1 MITKGSKIKL
11 VKAMGEFNNIGEV
24 CDVIKVTEDGVISF
38 KFGNGMHL
46 GCMSFDE
53 YGKYFVDYV
62 EPQKITREWSSW
74 EYDYVN
80 YCEYTG
86 EPMCYDIKVRDNGK
100 KVQLVCTEGIH
111 EGLKAESTCCDS
123 DEFDYDKGYDLAY
136 ARLIAKMAKRDA
148 DLLAKDM

>member
-11 VKAMGEFNNIGEV
+11 VNAMGEFNNIGEV

-62 EPQKITREWSSW
+62 EPQKITREWSNW
-74 EYDYVN
+74 DYDSIY
-80 YCEYTG
+80 YIEYTG
-86 EPMCYDIKVRDNGK
+86 EAMCYNVKTRHNGK
-100 KVQLVCTEGIH
+100 KVQIVCTEGVH
-111 EGLKAESTCCDS
+111 DGLKAEAICCNSDS
-123 DEFDYDKGYDLAY
+123 FDHDKGYALAY
-136 ARLIAKMAKRDA
+136 ARLLAKMAKKDA
-148 DLLAKDM
+148 ELLAKDM

>member
-11 VKAMGEFNNIGEV
+11 VKEMGEFDNIGEV
-24 CDVIKVTEDGVISF
+24 CVVIKVTEDGVISF
-38 KFGNGMHL
+38 KFGDGMHL
-46 GCMSFDE
+46 GCMSYDE
-53 YGKYFVDYV
+53 YEKYFVDYV
-62 EPQKITREWSSW
+62 EPQKIAREWSDW

-80 YCEYTG
+80 YCDYTG
-86 EPMCYDIKVRDNGK
+86 EAMCCDIKVRDNGK

-111 EGLKAESTCCDS
+111 EGLKSESTCSNS

-136 ARLIAKMAKRDA
+136 ARLMAKMVKRDA